1 MFRLLTTLIPWSE
14 QVFVLAAGAALAA
27 LALTNSK
34 ARLRMWQGLLVVLL
48 LLPAIEPW
56 NTPPVQVNVAT
67 VNAEATVAAPAAALQ
82 ATPSL
87 WHWRSEYWLA
97 LIALGA
103 GARLLWIAAGFLR
116 LRRYRRQARTLPP
129 PVPFSSP
136 MVRWYASD
144 SVPGPVTY
152 GWRQPSILLPERVLE
167 LPYRLR
173 EAIAC
178 HELIHVRRGDWLFV
192 LGEALVRSLLWFHP
206 AIWFVLSR
214 IQLAREQVVDREA
227 VGLLQNRESY
237 LDALVA
243 VAGHKLYPDLA
254 PAPLFLR
261 KRHLAARVAAVMK
274 EVNMSRSRMVAGVT
288 AVCSAVSIAACA
300 AIWMFPFVSQAQTAP
315 DSPGITVDAGATLL
329 HRAPVR
335 VPAGTTATGAL
346 TVQATLDA
354 KGEVSDAR
362 VVSGPEELRKAAL
375 TSVFEWHYQPGPAQ
389 ALITI
394 RFAGGSSAVPGQGLG
409 GGIGGGV
416 GGGVG
421 GGIGGGP
428 GRGVGI
434 GTKGGGAGGARSGGP
449 APAGTPNAVTFTAS
463 NAEPAMPLRAIE
475 FSGITPEAEQ
485 QIRSL
490 LPVREG
496 DTISQADRDKVQAAV
511 RGFDSHLNASFLT
524 FIVGGPGDLTLR
536 ISPQFAAAPSV
547 TVTGPAGT
555 TTAGAYRPGGG
566 ITNPIPISHPEPQYS
581 PEATQAKWQ
590 GAVMLSLVVDE
601 TGKPTNIK
609 VIRPLGLGLDEKA
622 IESVSQWKF
631 QPGTKDGV
639 PVPVQAQI
647 EVTFRLLQTQ

>member
-1 MFRLLTTLIPWSE
+1 MLPSTLLTTLIPWSE
-14 QVFVLAAGAALAA
+14 QVFVLTAAVALAA

-34 ARLRMWQGLLVVLL
+34 ARLRMWQGLLLVLL

-56 NTPPVQVNVAT
+56 NTPPAQVDVAT
-67 VNAEATVAAPAAALQ
+67 VNAGATVAAPAAALR
-82 ATPSL
+82 AAPVR

-116 LRRYRRQARTLPP
+116 LRRYRRQARTLPA

-136 MVRWYASD
+136 IVRWYASD

-192 LGEALVRSLLWFHP
+192 LAEALVRSLLWFHP

-261 KRHLAARVAAVMK
+261 KRHLAARVEAVMK
-274 EVNMSRSRMVAGVT
+274 EVNMSSSRIVGGATV
-288 AVCSAVSIAACA
+288 VFSAVSMAVCA
-300 AIWMFPFVSQAQTAP
+300 AIWMFPFVGQAQTAP

-335 VPAGTTATGAL
+335 VPAGTTVTGTV

-354 KGEVSDAR
+354 KGEVSDAL
-362 VVSGPEELRKAAL
+362 SGK
-375 TSVFEWHYQPGPAQ
+375 
-389 ALITI
+389 
-394 RFAGGSSAVPGQGLG
+394 
-409 GGIGGGV
+409 
-416 GGGVG
+416 
-421 GGIGGGP
+421 
-428 GRGVGI
+428 
-434 GTKGGGAGGARSGGP
+434 RSGGTAQGGADQRLRVALP
-449 APAGTPNAVTFTAS
+449 ARARAGADHD
-463 NAEPAMPLRAIE
+463 PLCGR
-475 FSGITPEAEQ
+475 
-485 QIRSL
+485 
-490 LPVREG
+490 
-496 DTISQADRDKVQAAV
+496 
-511 RGFDSHLNASFLT
+511 
-524 FIVGGPGDLTLR
+524 
-536 ISPQFAAAPSV
+536 AAAS
-547 TVTGPAGT
+547 GRARYWRGHRRRHWRWSGCRCGAGR
-555 TTAGAYRPGGG
+555 GCWRGR
-566 ITNPIPISHPEPQYS
+566 E
-581 PEATQAKWQ
+581 Q
-590 GAVMLSLVVDE
+590 GAGRRGSVVRCNAA
-601 TGKPTNIK
+601 GYR
-609 VIRPLGLGLDEKA
+609 V
-622 IESVSQWKF
+622 
-631 QPGTKDGV
+631 
-639 PVPVQAQI
+639 
-647 EVTFRLLQTQ
+647 

>member
-1 MFRLLTTLIPWSE
+1 MRLLTTLIPWSE
-14 QVFVLAAGAALAA
+14 QVVVLTAAAALAA
-27 LALTNSK
+27 LALTHSK
-34 ARLRMWQGLLVVLL
+34 ARLQMWQGLLLVLL

-56 NTPPVQVNVAT
+56 NTPPVQVDAVT
-67 VNAEATVAAPAAALQ
+67 VNAGATVAAPAAALQ
-82 ATPSL
+82 AAPWR

-103 GARLLWIAAGFLR
+103 GTRLLWIAAGFLR
-116 LRRYRRQARTLPP
+116 LRRYRRQARTLPA

-136 MVRWYASD
+136 IVRWYASD

-167 LPYRLR
+167 LPYKFR

-192 LGEALVRSLLWFHP
+192 LAEALVRSLLWFHP

-300 AIWMFPFVSQAQTAP
+300 AIWMFPFVGQAQTAP
-315 DSPGITVDAGATLL
+315 DSTGITVDAGATLL

-335 VPAGTTATGAL
+335 APAGTTATGTV

-394 RFAGGSSAVPGQGLG
+394 RFAGGLPAVAGQGLG

-416 GGGVG
+416 GGG
-421 GGIGGGP
+421 IGGGV
-428 GRGVGI
+428 GRGVAI

-449 APAGTPNAVTFTAS
+449 APAGTPNAVTFTS
-463 NAEPAMPLRAIE
+463 TNAQPAMPLRAIE
-475 FSGITPEAEQ
+475 FNGITPEAEQ

-490 LPVREG
+490 LPVKEG
-496 DTISQADRDKVQAAV
+496 DTISQDDRAKVQAAV
-511 RGFDSHLNASFLT
+511 RGFDSHLKASFLT
-524 FIVGGPGDLTLR
+524 FIVGGPADLTLR
-536 ISPQFAAAPSV
+536 IGPVSAPAQTM

-555 TTAGAYRPGGG
+555 VTTAGVYRPGGG
-566 ITNPIPISHPEPQYS
+566 VTNPIPTYHPEPQYTE
-581 PEATQAKWQ
+581 EARQAKWQ
-590 GAVMLSLVVDE
+590 GSVMVSVIIDA
-601 TGKPTNIK
+601 TGTPTNIK

-622 IESVSQWKF
+622 IEAVSQWKF

-647 EVTFRLLQTQ
+647 EVTFRLL